1 MATATAR
8 DRLTVLQMRNPVAWT
23 AITHHRTHKGEAMD
37 FREAPCLLG
46 LYADGSPNK
55 TVMKATQAGA
65 TEYLICLTVVS
76 AMRGLSVFYV
86 LPTYQLVS
94 RVVKNRFDPT
104 IERTP
109 FYGGHVRSEQGL
121 YAGNVSLKHIGQGAV
136 AFIGSNSRAGFTE
149 FPADLLIVDE
159 LDECDQDNLN
169 MAWERLGRS
178 KYRWEVDVGNP
189 TIPSFGI
196 AAKYEASTKGR
207 WAVWCDS
214 CERFV
219 RLDFFRNVVRHE
231 GESDYRVVDETWEPG
246 AERDCR
252 VVCDCGKPI
261 NPKGRGRWESD
272 HESSAVNGY
281 HIDKLIAGRVRVSE
295 LIARLEAG
303 IKSQAAMQ
311 RFWNGDLGLPFM
323 APGANIG
330 HDDWNAC
337 IGTHGRG
344 PAPGTVLVGIDVGSV
359 FHVVTAVMGMDRLR
373 IIQACELTS
382 LRELMQHLKDYGGA
396 RWRHRRAAG
405 AAHLP
410 APLHPTPRD
419 VHGVLRQGQAR
430 LRGGQDDQR
439 GPDSGR
445 RSGEGRRGGAV
456 LRDAGGRR
464 ERAESVRAAHVVG
477 AYLRREGRPGARV
490 VELGVGHE
498 GRPLPHG
505 VHVPHAREEPRG
517 AFRGEAAIAHA
528 GIEW

>member
-1 MATATAR
+1 
-8 DRLTVLQMRNPVAWT
+8 MRNPVAWT

-382 LRELMQHLKDYGGA
+382 LRELMQHLKDYGVRAGVIDA
-396 RWRHRRAAG
+396 LPERRISQLLCTRHRGCSWRSSPRASA
-405 AAHLP
+405 
-410 APLHPTPRD
+410 TPWW
-419 VHGVLRQGQAR
+419 A
-430 LRGGQDDQR
+430 
-439 GPDSGR
+439 R
-445 RSGEGRRGGAV
+445 RSAWTGQ
-456 LRDAGGRR
+456 
-464 ERAESVRAAHVVG
+464 
-477 AYLRREGRPGARV
+477 RPSIR
-490 VELGVGHE
+490 
-498 GRPLPHG
+498 
-505 VHVPHAREEPRG
+505 
-517 AFRGEAAIAHA
+517 
-528 GIEW
+528 